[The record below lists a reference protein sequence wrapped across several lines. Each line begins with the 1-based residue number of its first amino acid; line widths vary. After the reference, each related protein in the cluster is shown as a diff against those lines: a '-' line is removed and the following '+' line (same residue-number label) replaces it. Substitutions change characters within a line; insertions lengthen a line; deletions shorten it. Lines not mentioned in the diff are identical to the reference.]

1 MRKRCLLVSG
11 SGAIL
16 WWCGLFL
23 LASPLAVQAEVDA
36 ADGDSGCDAIPGRTF
51 QPYTEGP
58 KTRDGI
64 GKYYMGREIAYV
76 MGHLAAG
83 WLERPEREREEK
95 PSLLMKNLELPPDA
109 VVADIGA
116 GSGYFTFR
124 LAEKVPEGRVYAV
137 DIQPEM
143 IVILKEGMRER
154 ELENVTTIL
163 SEEKDTK
170 LPRNAV
176 DGILLVDAYHEFSY
190 PREML
195 ESMHRA
201 LKPGGRIYLLEY
213 RAEDPL
219 VPIKPL
225 HKMSQK
231 QAKKEYAASGFRW
244 LETRDF
250 LPRQHF
256 MIFEKPRLE
265 AKEEAEAES
274 EPGTSKPAES
284 RSGKRSGQ
292 VGNESGRPGVEED
305 GRGANESG

>member
-1 MRKRCLLVSG
+1 MMQRYCRAICFSLGALGCLLTTASQAQEAG
-11 SGAIL
+11 KDGA
-16 WWCGLFL
+16 GRKGG
-23 LASPLAVQAEVDA
+23 ET
-36 ADGDSGCDAIPGRTF
+36 IPGSAF
-51 QPYTEGP
+51 HPYTEGP

-64 GKYYMGREIAYV
+64 GKYYMGREISYV

-95 PSLLMKNLELPPDA
+95 PSALMKNLELAPDA

-124 LAEKVPEGRVYAV
+124 LAEKVPQGKVFAV

-143 IVILKEGMRER
+143 IALLKRGMRER
-154 ELENVTTIL
+154 QLTNVEPLL

-170 LPRNAV
+170 LPRGAV

-195 ESMHRA
+195 ASMYWA
-201 LKPGGRIYLLEY
+201 LKPGGRVYLLEY

-225 HKMSQK
+225 HKMSQE

-256 MIFEKPRLE
+256 MIFERPRTATVE
-265 AKEEAEAES
+265 
-274 EPGTSKPAES
+274 KPADDKAEVPVN
-284 RSGKRSGQ
+284 RDGSGETGASSTEERRDEGGKADTGAS
-292 VGNESGRPGVEED
+292 NER
-305 GRGANESG
+305 R